1 MAKLT
6 KNRGRSRFLNFCKA
20 IVFNDDTTISKRG
33 HHTYNSKDL
42 SNLKRVEEKLDSMLG
57 KDYPKIFRTTRKENG
72 IGKNFSNALKHVFS
86 DTSLG
91 KKIYK
96 GSLGSYNKLS
106 SKFEKLFIPTKSSFK
121 DLLNTTSRMS
131 RSTST
136 DDFSLFTTSTVP
148 SPSSSSSSSSSTASL
163 RSTSQKKQFT
173 SFHRSTSWNNMQ
185 VYDNVKEK
193 EIALRYNAN
202 VGTYSLLICLL
213 VLIFCGKVCA
223 IICTSTWFYFAP
235 CCFKRID

>member
-1 MAKLT
+1 
-6 KNRGRSRFLNFCKA
+6 
-20 IVFNDDTTISKRG
+20 
-33 HHTYNSKDL
+33 
-42 SNLKRVEEKLDSMLG
+42 MLG

-173 SFHRSTSWNNMQ
+173 SFHRGSSSSRYTRVPSPPVMLGTPFEEEIGVGAQDMDYVEAQENYGIEEENE
-185 VYDNVKEK
+185 VDAVNLDEDNEN
-193 EIALRYNAN
+193 IAETPAVGDAN
-202 VGTYSLLICLL
+202 VRSESVNLPPSPPSAPRPR
-213 VLIFCGKVCA
+213 KR
-223 IICTSTWFYFAP
+223 TSVA
-235 CCFKRID
+235 